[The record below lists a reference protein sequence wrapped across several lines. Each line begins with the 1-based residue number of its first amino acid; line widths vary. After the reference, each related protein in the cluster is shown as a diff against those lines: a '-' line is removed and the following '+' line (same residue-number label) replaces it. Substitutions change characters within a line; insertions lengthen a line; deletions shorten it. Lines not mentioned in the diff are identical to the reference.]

1 MKQKFKVNGLD
12 ATDGFGRKLGSL
24 LQPGSILLLEGE
36 MGAGKT
42 TLIKTI
48 CSGLGINPNIVTSP
62 TYTFAHRYPGNLE
75 VSHVDLFRIE
85 NPEELDDFDREELIC
100 DDGITMIEWPSLL
113 ERTLKKDHLLK
124 LKLEVLEADCRSI
137 FMISNSTI
145 YDPLFAEDAFTGVS
159 NSFTMIH

>member
-1 MKQKFKVNGLD
+1 MKQNFKVNGLD
-12 ATDGFGRKLGSL
+12 ATDSFGKKLGSL

-42 TLIKTI
+42 TLIKSI
-48 CSGLGINPNIVTSP
+48 CSVLGINPDIVTSP
-62 TYTFAHRYPGNLE
+62 TYTFANRYPGNLE

-100 DDGITMIEWPSLL
+100 DDGITMIEWPSLF
-113 ERTLKKDHLLK
+113 EKTLKEDHLLK
-124 LKLEVLEADCRSI
+124 LQLEVIESDCRSI

-145 YDPLFAEDAFTGVS
+145 YDPLFEKDALTRF
-159 NSFTMIH
+159 